1 MGYLAPMLLKWLIA
15 WVEDAEAPRGRGY
28 LIAVVLVV
36 VLLFQVCR
44 RGVGD
49 EGKGGCCDGRL
60 RDSFPYVLLFSI
72 ANCLFMWRSRNW
84 AGLVVFPSLHPH
96 PSPKSPFAPHPLP
109 ITSVPAACAVQ
120 TVMINQYFNAV
131 YRVGMHIRSACVAA
145 IYRKSLR
152 LSPAARATRDVGK
165 IGARPSLCVRGAR
178 L

>member
-60 RDSFPYVLLFSI
+60 RDSFPYFLLFSI
-72 ANCLFMWRSRNW
+72 AGDVVCG
-84 AGLVVFPSLHPH
+84 AIGIGLALSYFLPSTPTLHQRARLHPIPSPSPPSLPRV
-96 PSPKSPFAPHPLP
+96 L
-109 ITSVPAACAVQ
+109 
-120 TVMINQYFNAV
+120 
-131 YRVGMHIRSACVAA
+131 YR
-145 IYRKSLR
+145 
-152 LSPAARATRDVGK
+152 P
-165 IGARPSLCVRGAR
+165 
-178 L
+178 